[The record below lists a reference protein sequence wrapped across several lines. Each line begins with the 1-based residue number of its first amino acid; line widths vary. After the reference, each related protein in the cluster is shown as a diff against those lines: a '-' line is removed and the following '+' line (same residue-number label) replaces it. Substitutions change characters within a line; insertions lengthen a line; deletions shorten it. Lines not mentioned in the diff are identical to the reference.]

1 MCFRLQQ
8 KRIRPWFAGM
18 RACRMTRVRDCAAH
32 LRENTGKHKEWG
44 QNCLFGEKNL
54 KKSFFYSIA
63 KMKLSDLLKKRESD
77 NFFTKNQRRRERF
90 DALRP
95 QNTKM
100 LAKNQSKM
108 IFFGEISKKRSLSLP
123 CSIFQRRDQ
132 TEPFRKT

>member
-1 MCFRLQQ
+1 
-8 KRIRPWFAGM
+8 
-18 RACRMTRVRDCAAH
+18 
-32 LRENTGKHKEWG
+32 
-44 QNCLFGEKNL
+44 
-54 KKSFFYSIA
+54 
-63 KMKLSDLLKKRESD
+63 MKLSDLLKKRESD

-123 CSIFQRRDQ
+123 GSIFQRRDQ
-132 TEPFRKT
+132 TEPFRKIQK